1 MVCYHVSEM
10 LHTVMTNE
18 MQIGHPTLLLDY
30 YPQPAGL
37 GILVQNTKITSY
49 LKVLEP
55 CSQLH
60 QRFHEIFP
68 KF

>member
-1 MVCYHVSEM
+1 M
-10 LHTVMTNE
+10 LPTVMTNE

-37 GILVQNTKITSY
+37 GILVKNTKIKSY
-49 LKVLEP
+49 LKVLKVLKEP